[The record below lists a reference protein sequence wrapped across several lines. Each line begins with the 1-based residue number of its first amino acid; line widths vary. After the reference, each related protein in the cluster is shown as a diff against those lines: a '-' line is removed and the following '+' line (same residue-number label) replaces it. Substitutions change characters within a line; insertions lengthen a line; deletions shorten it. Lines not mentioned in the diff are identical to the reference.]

1 MGKASR
7 RKDKRPSVKPAPF
20 VARPFAG
27 LDHETDLV
35 AMRELVPAATAVVT
49 LKEPVGDLT
58 RVTLASVL
66 PMAWPGLRRA
76 DGEAV
81 VGLQSGSTSG
91 DASRDAAAVLLALA
105 DTEPGRPVVPAPQA
119 NAETPRLQ
127 DLLDLDAPVE
137 FTLHEGFEFWVGDSE
152 LDDEGAASM
161 KEANESAIPT
171 KAVDGVASAYW
182 CRMGERTY
190 VRWLLPQDEA
200 DATDAIARL
209 MAAGE
214 ATLGDDTRLLGA
226 FRASGL
232 LVPVWEV
239 PADRDP
245 ATLSEPMT
253 ALAARYD
260 AALAATEP
268 LTGEERR
275 AKAGLTS
282 RQVTIR

>member
-20 VARPFAG
+20 VARPFEG

-35 AMRELVPAATAVVT
+35 AMRELIPAATAVLT
-49 LKEPVGDLT
+49 LKEPVGELSK
-58 RVTLASVL
+58 VTLATIL

-81 VGLQSGSTSG
+81 IGLQSGHSSG

-105 DTEPGRPVVPAPQA
+105 ETEPGRPVVGAAPA

-127 DLLDLDAPVE
+127 DLVDTSAPVE
-137 FTLHEGFEFWVGDSE
+137 FTLYEGFDFWVGDTE
-152 LDDEGAASM
+152 LDDEGAASLQQ
-161 KEANESAIPT
+161 ANESMIPT
-171 KAVDGVASAYW
+171 VALDGVDSAYW

-190 VRWLLPQDEA
+190 IRWLLPQDEG
-200 DATDAIARL
+200 DATDALARL
-209 MAAGE
+209 VAAHD

-239 PADRDP
+239 PADAAA
-245 ATLSEPMT
+245 ATFAEPMR
-253 ALAARYD
+253 ALAERFAK
-260 AALAATEP
+260 ALEGGALSP
-268 LTGEERR
+268 EERR

>member
-7 RKDKRPSVKPAPF
+7 RKDKRPSVSPAPF

-35 AMRELVPAATAVVT
+35 AMRELIPAATAVLT
-49 LKEPVGDLT
+49 LKEPVGELT
-58 RVTLASVL
+58 EVTLATIL
-66 PMAWPGLRRA
+66 PLAWPGLRRA

-81 VGLQSGSTSG
+81 VGLQSGHSSG

-105 DTEPGRPVVPAPQA
+105 ETAPGSPVLNAAPA

-127 DLLDLDAPVE
+127 DLVDLDAPVE
-137 FTLHEGFEFWVGDSE
+137 FTLHDGFDFWVGDSE
-152 LDDEGAASM
+152 LDAEGSASLAQ
-161 KEANESAIPT
+161 ANEAMIPT
-171 KAVDGVASAYW
+171 VPLDGVTSAYW

-190 VRWLLPQDEA
+190 IRWLLPQDES
-200 DATDAIARL
+200 DATDALARL
-209 MAAGE
+209 VAAHE

-226 FRASGL
+226 FRAGGL

-239 PADRDP
+239 PADADA
-245 ATLSEPMT
+245 ATFAEPMQ
-253 ALAARYD
+253 ALAARYEK
-260 AALAATEP
+260 ALAGGP
-268 LTGEERR
+268 LDADERR